1 MTGPHH
7 TPSHEHNRR
16 AWNDLV
22 RQKQRFTKPAVDEDF
37 REPLKV
43 VDQLGWLGA
52 DIRGMKVLCLAA
64 GGGRQGPLY
73 AAAGAMV
80 TVVDISPAM
89 LELDREVAQ
98 VRGFTLRTIE
108 TSMDDLSMFLPG
120 EFDLVIHP
128 VSTCYVPKIQPVFD
142 AVARVVTSGGVYIS
156 QHKTPASLQAD
167 IKPGVRGY
175 ELIEPYYREG
185 PLPAVVGSKHREEG
199 TLEFLHRWEEILGG
213 MCRAGFSIEDVV
225 EPLHAERDA
234 EAETFAHRSKW
245 VAPYVRIKA
254 RRRAVQIAL
263 KGEGMS
269 KIWTPD

>member
-1 MTGPHH
+1 MTSSHH
-7 TPSHEHNRR
+7 TPAHEHNRR

-52 DIRGMKVLCLAA
+52 DIRGLKVLCLAA

-73 AAAGAMV
+73 AAAGAIV
-80 TVVDISPAM
+80 TVVDLSPGM
-89 LELDREVAQ
+89 LELDRSVAQ
-98 VRGFTLRTIE
+98 ERGLTLKTVE
-108 TSMDDLSMFLPG
+108 TSMDDLAMFGPG

-128 VSTCYVPKIQPVFD
+128 VSTCYVPRIQPVFE
-142 AVARVVTSGGVYIS
+142 AVARVVTAGGVYIS
-156 QHKTPASLQAD
+156 QHKTPTSLQAD
-167 IKPGVRGY
+167 VKASARGY
-175 ELIEPYYREG
+175 ELVEPYYREG

-213 MCRAGFSIEDVV
+213 ICRAGFSIEDVV
-225 EPLHAERDA
+225 EPLHADRDA
-234 EAETFAHRSKW
+234 ETATFAHRSKW

-254 RRRAVQIAL
+254 RKRVEPATNAARGKL
-263 KGEGMS
+263 
-269 KIWTPD
+269 WTPT